1 MRDPTHAH
9 NIDFGFNCP
18 LLNHKRFASNKTRE
32 IINLKPKMG
41 PIRDQER
48 DSAIGRGD
56 EPNTPYH
63 TWRALELMCSEGYF
77 EKRIYFYGF
86 QTIHGEKAIQEALDK
101 KLPVMCCIAAYES
114 LASYKGV
121 SYVND
126 YACIIS

>member
-1 MRDPTHAH
+1 
-9 NIDFGFNCP
+9 
-18 LLNHKRFASNKTRE
+18 
-32 IINLKPKMG
+32 MG

-114 LASYKGV
+114 LASYKGGILDTQEFYGRTCLTREEDV
-121 SYVND
+121 WSWCYNCGYDEGFHVM
-126 YACIIS
+126 CLTGHGIFKEK

>member
-9 NIDFGFNCP
+9 NIDFGFNRP

-32 IINLKPKMG
+32 IINLKPKIG
-41 PIRDQER
+41 PIRDQ
-48 DSAIGRGD
+48 G
-56 EPNTPYH
+56 NTSKRP
-63 TWRALELMCSEGYF
+63 RNYF
-77 EKRIYFYGF
+77 AKRIYLYGF